1 MLESEFHLRF
11 RHSFL
16 LVKWPILGESM
27 PDDDFSC
34 GHHPP
39 YDWPLTKTFKIPKA
53 LPIFSQSDEMTE
65 KNPKSDET
73 PKKEEPAHAKKE
85 TAHVTKEKSHGTG
98 HVAKGDIITI
108 EYDAWI
114 VNPDKTEELFDTTSE
129 EHAKAG
135 EIFNEKTKYGPIA
148 TVAGDGR
155 VLAGLDKS
163 FVGADVGKKITISI
177 PPSEGAGDRQPNLV
191 EIHSIR
197 ELQRQKVDPEPGMR
211 VTMKNK
217 VGTITAVTSGRV
229 RIDFNDPLAGK
240 TVKYEYKVIKKAETP
255 EEKAQGLIDASYGRG
270 AEFKVEAKG
279 DALDIITPD
288 ICKYDN
294 IWFTL
299 KYKVVSDLR
308 NLLEYKTIRFVEE
321 YVKKEEEK
329 DEHEHEHD
337 HDHEQKGGH
346 EHKHDEEKKE
356 EKHEPKHESEKK
368 KEPEEL

>member
-1 MLESEFHLRF
+1 
-11 RHSFL
+11 
-16 LVKWPILGESM
+16 
-27 PDDDFSC
+27 
-34 GHHPP
+34 
-39 YDWPLTKTFKIPKA
+39 
-53 LPIFSQSDEMTE
+53 MTE
-65 KNPKSDET
+65 KKPKSDET

-85 TAHVTKEKSHGTG
+85 TAHAPKEKSHGTG

-114 VNPDKTEELFDTTSE
+114 VNLDKTEELFDTTSE

-135 EIFNEKTKYGPIA
+135 DIYNEKTKYGPIA

-163 FVGADVGKKITISI
+163 FVGAEVGKKTTVSI

-197 ELQRQKVDPEPGMR
+197 ELQKQKVDPEPGMR

-217 VGTITAVTSGRV
+217 IGTITAVTSGRV

-240 TVKYEYKVIKKAETP
+240 TVKYEYKIVKKAETP

-270 AEFKVEAKG
+270 SEFKVEAKG
-279 DALDIITPD
+279 DALEIITPD

-308 NLLEYKTIRFVEE
+308 NLLDYKTIRFVEE

-329 DEHEHEHD
+329 KEEEHEHEHG
-337 HDHEQKGGH
+337 HDHGHEGGH
-346 EHKHDEEKKE
+346 EHEKKE
-356 EKHEPKHESEKK
+356 EDKK
-368 KEPEEL
+368 KEKPVEKTPEEL